1 MLWLT
6 VTSTKSSTGD
16 RLTRKDWLPKESNR
30 GPQEKYLR
38 SSLLSYS
45 GQGGNEGKGRRR
57 RTHAHGQAVGEQTD
71 LLAVGQYSGGCA
83 SLLHAHTWLGS
94 DLSLHGKPW
103 VPGSIPRSLVFL
115 EPARAG
121 PRGCCPWSA
130 LTLAVLGGCS
140 RAGMGGY
147 KPCNFVTS
155 SVVTLGLS
163 GHCFPLSSIPR
174 PIGWPL

>member
-1 MLWLT
+1 MRDSGCGT
-6 VTSTKSSTGD
+6 VP
-16 RLTRKDWLPKESNR
+16 L
-30 GPQEKYLR
+30 
-38 SSLLSYS
+38 
-45 GQGGNEGKGRRR
+45 
-57 RTHAHGQAVGEQTD
+57 
-71 LLAVGQYSGGCA
+71 GGCA

-121 PRGCCPWSA
+121 PRGCCPWSD

-163 GHCFPLSSIPR
+163 GHCFP
-174 PIGWPL
+174 